1 MAYLLDLLPPVLD
14 ESAGDLLERGLG
26 CVKGPVCLEVR
37 LYQLLDVEVECVHAD
52 VVLAQRDMKVC
63 QGPNGYRV
71 HTW

>member
-1 MAYLLDLLPPVLD
+1 MAYLLDLLPLALD

-26 CVKGPVCLEVR
+26 CVEGSVCLEVR

-52 VVLAQRDMKVC
+52 VVLAQRHVIGY
-63 QGPNGYRV
+63 QGPKGYLV